1 MTNKLPIICFKN
13 RDPKLNPMNFYKV
26 KILKY
31 DGSKEYRVQ
40 LFNNYNEMK
49 SKQRELHRT
58 KGIAKVYMT
67 KLK

>member
-1 MTNKLPIICFKN
+1 
-13 RDPKLNPMNFYKV
+13 MNFYKV

-49 SKQRELHRT
+49 SKQRKLHKT